1 MKLTTNWC
9 KRGWINNCSSWQ
21 TVRMFLGRESST
33 CQASTV
39 LSSCQM
45 HCNMAISPFQMRHD
59 HKPSY
64 LTLLCITRFQVECI
78 SMMAVLRSDIQ
89 RHWILLVYDMAR
101 GCRCRELV
109 VHALRR
115 LPLAVSSPKLAQR
128 ACLLYGKRSC
138 GFADSSTSG
147 TVARTTCTR
156 GAAPDV

>member
-1 MKLTTNWC
+1 MN
-9 KRGWINNCSSWQ
+9 
-21 TVRMFLGRESST
+21 FLGRESRT
-33 CQASTV
+33 CQASKV

-45 HCNMAISPFQMRHD
+45 YCNMAITWFQMRHD
-59 HKPSY
+59 HKPSSY

-89 RHWILLVYDMAR
+89 RHCIHYDMAR

-109 VHALRR
+109 VHALRH
-115 LPLAVSSPKLAQR
+115 LPLAVSSSKLAPR
-128 ACLLYGKRSC
+128 ACLLCGKRSC

-156 GAAPDV
+156 GAAPGL